1 MGKVTFE
8 FDSIEEQEDILTVA
22 NADNWKLAVWELQQF
37 LRSKIK
43 YEEYSKEVYD
53 AFECVQE
60 ELNDIIISKGLK
72 FD

>member
-22 NADNWKLAVWELQQF
+22 NAENWKLAVWELQQF

-53 AFECVQE
+53 TFECVQE